1 MQAHVPDHLNSSRGL
16 IHPTP
21 IVGLGSWPASL
32 QACDWLLNATDT
44 QCMTFTMP
52 NDTRYVPGLGQKTCG
67 RKSVPQD
74 VTLRTHS
81 LKGAFA
87 SLSLLDGMPVFKRVT
102 LLISRRVALKHG
114 SLVM

>member
-1 MQAHVPDHLNSSRGL
+1 MSLMHPNSSRGL
-16 IHPTP
+16 IHPSP
-21 IVGLGSWPASL
+21 IAGLGSWSASL
-32 QACDWLLNATDT
+32 QACDWLLYATDT

-81 LKGAFA
+81 LKGAFG
-87 SLSLLDGMPVFKRVT
+87 SLSLLYGMHVFKRVT
-102 LLISRRVALKHG
+102 LLIGGRVALKHG
-114 SLVM
+114 ALDM